1 MPIILSSHI
10 TASGDISSS
19 LASTGS
25 FGHILKDG
33 VNFDTAVSAS
43 AASAGFI
50 GGGSFGDFSGPGS
63 STDNAVIRFDGTG
76 GKTGQNS
83 GVTIDDSD
91 NMTIGGDLFVN
102 DYARIDA
109 LRVGTTSTDPGDGNL
124 VVEGDITIDDG
135 GSLKEGGGTA
145 AITFDGSGNVTKI
158 GQDSP
163 GSNEYLKWDG
173 SKWVADGIV
182 ATVEGGAGIDAIGTT
197 VGGVLSKLNAGLTGS
212 FSDNVLIQTGS
223 LLINSSS
230 LKTDGIG
237 RRDINISSDFDSL
250 VSSSWDRYATYNT
263 SQGLFFT
270 PDGKK
275 VFHYAG
281 TSTVQLYQYA
291 LTKPFDFSTMKNERR
306 IQSYYTNIKG
316 IYFSPDGRKFFHTSN
331 TNDAIN
337 MYRLERPYTLPPG
350 TQLPVPDTI
359 QIIDNI
365 DNGPAESAPKGITF
379 SRDGRKFYTCG
390 GSETDA
396 ILQYSVTGSEP
407 YEINSLLFE
416 KSIPF
421 NESLFPHTI
430 SGSDGLANIQFSVSG
445 EDMFVLSFE
454 DNVEGIFQFKLS
466 SSFDIGSAMLVT
478 TQSLDYRSPL
488 TPSNMFLHPNMSRID
503 VLEYGSTYESIISHK
518 YNRRPPMFISEDVS
532 YEGGDFSHHQSS
544 NLLIS
549 GGLSVAQTANVEIN
563 NSVDMHSGSLDA
575 YSISRPLD
583 ITKFRYVS
591 SGSETIQNFNSQYTD
606 SFFLYA
612 PSTLG
617 RIRFTPDGSR
627 MFVMDKSSTEYIYT
641 YELSEPFE
649 PNSQNNV
656 NRVLVTDIF
665 VDAGGRDFAFNG
677 DGTKMYLAGLTY
689 DGIVEIDLAT
699 PYYINPK
706 TDGSADINDL
716 KYISLDTLSIEYE
729 NSSKTEQIDDNILSL
744 EWGDNGRKLYV
755 LEGDDESI
763 YEFHVTSSVPY
774 NIHALKPVARLNLNY
789 DDTHIANI
797 VFTPDGSHLLFAESS
812 KDNIYQYDL
821 KKNWDIKT
829 AELSHKISITGSN
842 RPREGTPS
850 SFVFKPNFS
859 EMFLIGT
866 TYDEIERFRN
876 DNFFSSSNEQFNI
889 RSGETNIY
897 GDLTVHGALSL
908 PAAKQF
914 KIQDELRITSGLNA
928 LSSSLI
934 TKNITGEMPMISVDN
949 VNYIG
954 SASLDGGP
962 AGDSGQYPTTPASIR
977 FTPDGYTFYLTD
989 RNSTEYIYK
998 YSLKKPFE
1006 ILIDF
1011 DDIKPSITKV
1021 GRINVNASSGVI
1033 DSEAGVRNFRFNPD
1047 GSKVFILGH
1056 TNDGLIEAPL
1066 ENPYDVLSM
1075 YGSGLKIIDLN
1086 LVPGS
1091 PDDPAAPIDFQF
1103 RPDGRELFVVDSS
1116 DDVLNVYEVT
1126 GSKPYD
1132 IHALKWK
1139 YQWTPSYVNT
1149 LGDSS
1154 YSFEIN
1160 QQGSEML
1167 FVGNNNDLFQY
1178 SLKKPW
1184 DLRTARTK
1192 GYLFNISGS
1201 GETSPLSV
1209 NYKPDQ
1215 TGFYILGST
1224 LDKIQIFNF
1233 VETGSLDLNM
1243 SPTTISGKL
1252 KVREGNLQLDSGL
1265 IESTQPLKSNFGFDG
1280 ASGSMDI
1287 GVINNPLR
1295 LPFSS
1300 SFHVFSGSISSGTQY
1315 IFNFR
1320 FRPDGREIYYLD
1332 TTQDR
1337 IYYDNFL
1344 DKPFDMRTLTDEYGN
1359 LERYVSTTGESGPK
1373 DFAVSSTGKHVYVI
1387 GGTQDGIS
1395 QYQLTGS
1402 AFEIGSLDLEKTMDL
1417 NLVDGVRSGDFVTLH
1432 DPRHIFLRPDNRRA
1446 YVSFNDT
1453 YNGTGNGVILQFDCT
1468 ASSDHFDAGALRVTG
1483 RFFDGRGNTSSKISF
1498 NDVGTQ
1504 LFLFGDTTEEFELY
1518 DLNTPWDITTA
1529 NFVEILDA
1537 GQIATALGVR
1547 GSSGTHAGQFYKDSF
1562 YIISSLVSGGYR
1574 HPIVQITPNKEH
1586 PIIDGFGFNGESGS
1600 INPIEMGGTVNIRGE
1615 LQVGRRLNVMGDISQ
1630 SLMFPT
1636 TASFNHVI
1644 GTSFAGDGASLTNV
1658 PDYVYEPTYD
1668 LKSINELE
1676 EYVFNNK
1683 HLPNVPDMNDFKKW
1697 KNLSVGDRDMLLLEK
1712 IEELSLYII
1721 ELNKRI
1727 EKLEN
1732 K

>member
-1 MPIILSSHI
+1 MY
-10 TASGDISSS
+10 
-19 LASTGS
+19 
-25 FGHILKDG
+25 
-33 VNFDTAVSAS
+33 
-43 AASAGFI
+43 
-50 GGGSFGDFSGPGS
+50 
-63 STDNAVIRFDGTG
+63 
-76 GKTGQNS
+76 
-83 GVTIDDSD
+83 VT
-91 NMTIGGDLFVN
+91 
-102 DYARIDA
+102 
-109 LRVGTTSTDPGDGNL
+109 
-124 VVEGDITIDDG
+124 
-135 GSLKEGGGTA
+135 
-145 AITFDGSGNVTKI
+145 
-158 GQDSP
+158 
-163 GSNEYLKWDG
+163 
-173 SKWVADGIV
+173 
-182 ATVEGGAGIDAIGTT
+182 
-197 VGGVLSKLNAGLTGS
+197 
-212 FSDNVLIQTGS
+212 
-223 LLINSSS
+223 
-230 LKTDGIG
+230 
-237 RRDINISSDFDSL
+237 
-250 VSSSWDRYATYNT
+250 
-263 SQGLFFT
+263 
-270 PDGKK
+270 
-275 VFHYAG
+275 
-281 TSTVQLYQYA
+281 
-291 LTKPFDFSTMKNERR
+291 
-306 IQSYYTNIKG
+306 
-316 IYFSPDGRKFFHTSN
+316 
-331 TNDAIN
+331 
-337 MYRLERPYTLPPG
+337 
-350 TQLPVPDTI
+350 
-359 QIIDNI
+359 
-365 DNGPAESAPKGITF
+365 
-379 SRDGRKFYTCG
+379 
-390 GSETDA
+390 
-396 ILQYSVTGSEP
+396 
-407 YEINSLLFE
+407 
-416 KSIPF
+416 
-421 NESLFPHTI
+421 
-430 SGSDGLANIQFSVSG
+430 
-445 EDMFVLSFE
+445 
-454 DNVEGIFQFKLS
+454 
-466 SSFDIGSAMLVT
+466 
-478 TQSLDYRSPL
+478 
-488 TPSNMFLHPNMSRID
+488 
-503 VLEYGSTYESIISHK
+503 
-518 YNRRPPMFISEDVS
+518 
-532 YEGGDFSHHQSS
+532 
-544 NLLIS
+544 
-549 GGLSVAQTANVEIN
+549 
-563 NSVDMHSGSLDA
+563 
-575 YSISRPLD
+575 
-583 ITKFRYVS
+583 
-591 SGSETIQNFNSQYTD
+591 
-606 SFFLYA
+606 
-612 PSTLG
+612 
-617 RIRFTPDGSR
+617 
-627 MFVMDKSSTEYIYT
+627 
-641 YELSEPFE
+641 
-649 PNSQNNV
+649 
-656 NRVLVTDIF
+656 
-665 VDAGGRDFAFNG
+665 
-677 DGTKMYLAGLTY
+677 GLTY
-689 DGIVEIDLAT
+689 DGIIEIDLAT
-699 PYYINPK
+699 PYYINPN

-716 KYISLDTLSIEYE
+716 KYISLDTLSIQYE
-729 NSSKTEQIDDNILSL
+729 NSSKTEQIGDNILSL

-755 LEGDDESI
+755 LEGYEESI
-763 YEFHVTSSVPY
+763 IEFHVTSSVPY
-774 NIHALKPVARLNLNY
+774 NIHALKPVNRLNLNA
-789 DDTHIANI
+789 DDTHISNI
-797 VFTPDGSHLLFAESS
+797 VFTPDGSHLLFAEST

-821 KKNWDIKT
+821 KKNWDIRT
-829 AELSHKISITGSN
+829 AELSHKTSITGSN
-842 RPREGTPS
+842 RRAEGVPS

-914 KIQDELRITSGLNA
+914 EIQDELRITSGLNA

-934 TKNITGEMPMISVDN
+934 TKNITGEMPIISVDS

-962 AGDSGQYPTTPASIR
+962 AGDSGQYPSTPASLR
-977 FTPDGYTFYLTD
+977 FTPDGYTFYLLD

-1006 ILIDF
+1006 ILTDF
-1011 DDIKPSITKV
+1011 DDIKGPSITKV
-1021 GRINVNASSGVI
+1021 GRLAISTVLTSLGSARS
-1033 DSEAGVRNFRFNPD
+1033 FRFNFD
-1047 GSKVFILGH
+1047 GSKVFFSDI
-1056 TNDGLIEAPL
+1056 TTDGLVEAPL

-1075 YGSGLKIIDLN
+1075 YNSGVKYMDLN

-1091 PDDPAAPIDFQF
+1091 PDDPNSPQDFQF
-1103 RPDGRELFVVDSS
+1103 RPDGLELFVIDYG
-1116 DDVLNVYEVT
+1116 DDVINVYEVT
-1126 GSKPYD
+1126 GSNAYD

-1139 YQWTPSYVNT
+1139 YQWTPSYVNRAS
-1149 LGDSS
+1149 DSS
-1154 YSFEIN
+1154 FSFEIN

-1215 TGFYILGST
+1215 SGFFIVGST
-1224 LDKIQIFNF
+1224 LDKIQIFDF

-1295 LPFSS
+1295 LPSSS
-1300 SFHVFSGSISSGTQY
+1300 SFHVFSGSFSSGTQNIY
-1315 IFNFR
+1315 NFN

-1332 TTQDR
+1332 TSNDR

-1344 DKPFDMRTLTDEYGN
+1344 DKPFDIRTLTDVYGN
-1359 LERYVSTTGESGPK
+1359 LERYVSTSGEGSPK

-1387 GGTQDGIS
+1387 GGIQDGIS

-1417 NLVDGVRSGDFVTLH
+1417 NLVDGVRSGDFTTLN
-1432 DPRHIFLRPDNRRA
+1432 DPRHIFIRPDNRRA
-1446 YVSFNDT
+1446 YVSFYDT
-1453 YNGTGNGVILQFDCT
+1453 YNGSGNGLILQFDCT

-1483 RFFDGRGNTSSKISF
+1483 RLFDGRGNTSSKISF

-1529 NFVEILDA
+1529 NFVETLDA
-1537 GQIATALGVR
+1537 GQIAVAKGVR
-1547 GSSGTHAGQFYKDSF
+1547 GSSGTYAGQFYKDSF
-1562 YIISSLVSGGYR
+1562 YVISSLVSGAYR
-1574 HPIVQITPNKEH
+1574 HPIIQITPNKEH

-1630 SLMFPT
+1630 SLTFPT